1 MMSPTKQAL
10 AEAVP
15 YDDPPQPEERQAA
28 PRSSVW
34 VAGRLT
40 AGELTIPCDVL
51 NVSAGGVRIRSAMP
65 CAADTEMTL
74 EIDGHAG
81 ITVKEAWR
89 NDDLAGLR
97 FAAPAETVTGFLR
110 SLEAVE
116 PSIMEQRRY
125 RRCSVLWNA
134 CVFSAGQ
141 TMDAVVLN
149 VSAGGARIRLKGA
162 PALDDRA
169 TLSIGR
175 FGDFAGRLVWRDGN
189 EFGMEFLDPP
199 ERIVAK
205 VGDTLPRIRADF
217 ERRRQPST

>member
-10 AEAVP
+10 AEAVA
-15 YDDPPQPEERQAA
+15 YDDPPELEERQAS
-28 PRSSVW
+28 PRSAVW
-34 VAGRLT
+34 IAGRLT

-51 NVSAGGVRIRSAMP
+51 NVSAGGVRIRSATP
-65 CAADTEMTL
+65 CAADAEMTL
-74 EIDGHAG
+74 EVDGQAG
-81 ITVKEAWR
+81 ISVKEAWR

-97 FAAPAETVTGFLR
+97 FVAPADAVTGFLR
-110 SLEAVE
+110 SLETVE

-125 RRCSVLWNA
+125 RRCSVLWTA
-134 CVFSAGQ
+134 CVFSAGR

-149 VSAGGARIRLKGA
+149 LCAGGARVRLKET

-169 TLSIGR
+169 TVSIGR

-189 EFGMEFLDPP
+189 EFGLEFLDPP

-205 VGDTLPRIRADF
+205 VGATLPRIRADF
-217 ERRRQPST
+217 ERRQGLID

>member
-10 AEAVP
+10 AEAVA
-15 YDDPPQPEERQAA
+15 YDDPPELEERQAS
-28 PRSSVW
+28 PRSAVW
-34 VAGRLT
+34 IAGRLT

-65 CAADTEMTL
+65 CAADAEMTL
-74 EIDGHAG
+74 QVDGHAG

-97 FAAPAETVTGFLR
+97 FVAPAEAVTGFLR
-110 SLEAVE
+110 SLETVE
-116 PSIMEQRRY
+116 PSILEQRRY
-125 RRCSVLWNA
+125 RRCSVLWTA
-134 CVFSAGQ
+134 CVFSAGR

-149 VSAGGARIRLKGA
+149 LCAGGARVRLKET

-169 TLSIGR
+169 TVSIGR

-189 EFGMEFLDPP
+189 EIGLEFLDPP

-205 VGDTLPRIRADF
+205 VGGTLPRIRADF
-217 ERRRQPST
+217 ERRQGLTN

>member
-10 AEAVP
+10 AEAIP
-15 YDDPPQPEERQAA
+15 YDPPQPEERQAA

-34 VAGRLT
+34 IAGRLT

-65 CAADTEMTL
+65 CAADAEMML
-74 EIDGHAG
+74 EIDGHDG

-89 NDDLAGLR
+89 NDDLSGLR
-97 FAAPAETVTGFLR
+97 FVAPADVVTGFLK
-110 SLEAVE
+110 SLESVE

-125 RRCSVLWNA
+125 RRCSVLWTA
-134 CVFSAGQ
+134 CVFSGGQ

-149 VSAGGARIRLKGA
+149 LCAGGARVRLKGSSEV
-162 PALDDRA
+162 DDRA
-169 TLSIGR
+169 TVSIGR

-189 EFGMEFLDPP
+189 EFGLAFLDPP
-199 ERIVAK
+199 EHIVAK
-205 VGDTLPRIRADF
+205 VGATLPRIRADF
-217 ERRRQPST
+217 ERRHGPTN